1 MNKPNKP
8 GKKNCKRREGKKNNK
23 SALKILAGHT
33 VIPETKSL
41 ILGVFHL
48 SLAEKSW
55 SLFEIKIQM
64 LCVYCIYI
72 YISMV

>member
-23 SALKILAGHT
+23 SALKILA